1 MLCFQATSM
10 HSSASSRHIIQAVVC
25 WCWAGMKCSVLC
37 DVSTLLLQAMLQV
50 ASYTS
55 VMHCLVRQF
64 IVDCCCFCITR
75 SHPLVYAQT
84 STTATTQYNVCLLT
98 WLVVWRVGVQGGGV
112 GGGVRSRY
120 GMSPSCC
127 CVAHTHNCCIF
138 GAACRGLEIYVFVSY
153 MYM

>member
-1 MLCFQATSM
+1 MYVTHCVNVNSKGAFSRSSPPQHRVAGVVWCYVFKRLQCTAARRRDTSLNP
-10 HSSASSRHIIQAVVC
+10 VVC

-98 WLVVWRVGVQGGGV
+98 WLVVWRAGG
-112 GGGVRSRY
+112 RSGWRRRRRR
-120 GMSPSCC
+120 
-127 CVAHTHNCCIF
+127 TITLRN
-138 GAACRGLEIYVFVSY
+138 VS
-153 MYM
+153 